1 MLGVSITTEDTEAA
15 ATVSAAGVDVAAGMA
30 SVEDWPIRDWAEP
43 SSKIPP
49 STSSV

>member
-15 ATVSAAGVDVAAGMA
+15 ATVSAAGVNVAAGMA
-30 SVEDWPIRDWAEP
+30 SVEDWPDWAEP